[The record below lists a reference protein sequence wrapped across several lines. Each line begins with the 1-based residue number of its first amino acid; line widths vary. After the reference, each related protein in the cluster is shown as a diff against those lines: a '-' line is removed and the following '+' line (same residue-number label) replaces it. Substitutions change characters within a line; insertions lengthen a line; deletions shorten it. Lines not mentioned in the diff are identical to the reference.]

1 MPAIWRSTHRFPAAS
16 IVALAAFGLAAPSVL
31 ADNGQNGPPNFL
43 MTWDASGDS
52 LDPYQ
57 YEPDEY
63 GSVNWDPTHINS
75 MNGQIQPGWRYVGE
89 LNNAAWHM
97 DWNCV
102 ANADPFVDATINV
115 TNNSNT
121 TQTFWVYMPLVVV
134 PTGPITDLSGSVS
147 AVLSDASG
155 DGTGATLSA
164 TALEP
169 VFQGYIDGLPQP
181 NATIW
186 NPGYSLSAGAFNAN
200 NDTSLFAGQTGPPA
214 FTQIALQLKFTLSA
228 GDSASVTGIFI
239 VNGVPGPAGLP
250 ILAAFGAMVGGRRR
264 RR

>member
-1 MPAIWRSTHRFPAAS
+1 MPAIWRSIHRFHAAS
-16 IVALAAFGLAAPSVL
+16 IVALTAFGLAAPHAL

-43 MTWDASGDS
+43 MTWDASNDS

-57 YEPDEY
+57 YDPAEY
-63 GSVNWDPTHINS
+63 GSVNWDPNHVNS
-75 MNGQIQPGWRYVGE
+75 MNGQVQPGWRYVGE

-115 TNNSNT
+115 TNNSAT
-121 TQTFWVYMPLVVV
+121 TQTFWVYMPLVIV
-134 PTGPITDLSGSVS
+134 PTGPITSLTGSVS
-147 AVLSDASG
+147 AVVSDENF
-155 DGTGATLSA
+155 DGGATLSA

-181 NATIW
+181 NARIW
-186 NPGYSLSAGAFNAN
+186 DPGYTLNAPAFGAN
-200 NDTSLFAGQTGPPA
+200 NDSSSFTGQTGPPA
-214 FTQIALQLKFTLSA
+214 LTQIALQLKFTLSP
-228 GDSASVTGIFI
+228 GDSASVTGTFI
-239 VNGVPGPAGLP
+239 VNGVPAPAGLP
-250 ILAAFGAMVGGRRR
+250 LLAAFGAMITGRRR